1 VARGL
6 LNRSEEISGGKN
18 FRAQFKDHEPT
29 RKNNMVAPLLAI
41 GAVAAGQS
49 IADKFSTTCSSA
61 VSGIKNG
68 VSNLSFSKVLQS
80 QATSATDSNPYSGK
94 DINELSSTSSKL
106 GQDLASSDEIK
117 AFIGNDKTYKV
128 RAQGD
133 DYIVERND
141 GTIWRINS
149 DSAAYTKAHELC
161 QCRTALE
168 QANGA
173 TNVDAGKTWTVS
185 LPS

>member
-1 VARGL
+1 
-6 LNRSEEISGGKN
+6 
-18 FRAQFKDHEPT
+18 
-29 RKNNMVAPLLAI
+29 MVAPILAI
-41 GAVAAGQS
+41 GAAAMGQS
-49 IADKFSTTCSSA
+49 IADKISSLCSSTA
-61 VSGIKNG
+61 TSVKNG

-94 DINELSSTSSKL
+94 DVNELSSTSSQL
-106 GQDLASSDEIK
+106 GQDLANTDEVK
-117 AFIGNDKTYKV
+117 AFIGNDKTYKI

-133 DYIVERND
+133 NYIVERSD

-149 DSAAYTKAHELC
+149 DSTAYTKAHELC